1 MAALFSVNSRR
12 AGGDLTLEDTA
23 MLALLNMPGNTE
35 WIVVLIIALL
45 LFGKRLPEVMRSLGR
60 GIVEFKKGIQG
71 VEEDIN
77 ASVLKSGED
86 SAADLLETDE
96 AKKQEEKAG

>member
-1 MAALFSVNSRR
+1 
-12 AGGDLTLEDTA
+12 

-71 VEEDIN
+71 VEDDIN
-77 ASVLKSGED
+77 SSVLKSGENPD
-86 SAADLLETDE
+86 ADLLETGE